1 MRIQN
6 QTGKPSRLSRT
17 CAAIVAQWA
26 VTGALDVAT
35 IPPPDSGCSPAVLD
49 VQVALDRAGFS
60 PGEIDGR
67 PGSRTTRAIAAFQS
81 ANGVTG
87 DGRVDCST
95 WQRLSSSQTETLTT
109 WTISP
114 AEVAGPFIESI
125 PEDLPEQAKLPALAY
140 TSPLEALA
148 EKFHSSPT
156 LLEKLNP
163 GHGFAAGESI
173 TVPNVITDE
182 PDTPPAQWPD
192 VTVIVTKQTGSV
204 TVKSADGRV
213 LLHAP
218 VTVGSERDPLPIGTW
233 KVTGVQLNPTFF
245 YNPALFWDAEPSH
258 SKAKIPPGPN
268 NPVGV
273 VWIDI
278 DKEHYGLHGTPR
290 PSQIGYTESHGC
302 VRLTNWDAMRVAKL
316 VKPGTKVIFE

>member
-1 MRIQN
+1 MS
-6 QTGKPSRLSRT
+6 T
-17 CAAIVAQWA
+17 AAGAQA
-26 VTGALDVAT
+26 PPLNDVAAAQ
-35 IPPPDSGCSPAVLD
+35 IM
-49 VQVALDRAGFS
+49 LDRAGFS

-67 PGSRTTRAIAAFQS
+67 PGSRTTTAIAAFQS
-81 ANGVTG
+81 ANGVAG
-87 DGRVDCST
+87 NGRLDCAT
-95 WQRLSSSQTETLTT
+95 WQRLSSSQTEALTKG
-109 WTISP
+109 TIS
-114 AEVAGPFIESI
+114 AADVAGPFIDRI
-125 PEDLPEQAKLPALAY
+125 PEDLPEQAKLPALGY

-148 EKFHSSPT
+148 EKFHSSPM

-163 GHGFAAGESI
+163 GHRFAAGESI
-173 TVPNVITDE
+173 TVPNVIADE
-182 PDTPPAQWPD
+182 PNTPPAQRPD
-192 VTVIVTKQTGSV
+192 VTVIVTKETGSL

-218 VTVGSERDPLPIGTW
+218 VTVGSGHDPLPMGTW

-278 DKEHYGLHGTPR
+278 NKEHYGLHGTPR
-290 PSQIGYTESHGC
+290 PSRIGYTESHGC